1 MSITLQH
8 LFLSS
13 SSSNSC
19 CDSSDNNNNDDN
31 NDNIIGND
39 TSSTSSNNDNNNK
52 IDKKKNNLKER
63 GFLYSYKD
71 NPLFTI
77 IVERGLWHSK
87 KKKKKTCLE
96 DKCIFIFLHD
106 LLVIINLVEDIFTYS
121 IFSIVVK

>member
-19 CDSSDNNNNDDN
+19 CDSSDNNNNDDD

-63 GFLYSYKD
+63 GFLYSYKN

-87 KKKKKTCLE
+87 KKKGLALK
-96 DKCIFIFLHD
+96 INVFLY
-106 LLVIINLVEDIFTYS
+106 FYMTY
-121 IFSIVVK
+121 

>member
-1 MSITLQH
+1 M
-8 LFLSS
+8 
-13 SSSNSC
+13 
-19 CDSSDNNNNDDN
+19 
-31 NDNIIGND
+31 IIII
-39 TSSTSSNNDNNNK
+39 K
-52 IDKKKNNLKER
+52 LIKKNNLKER

-77 IVERGLWHSK
+77 IVERGLWHTK
-87 KKKKKTCLE
+87 KKNRTCLE